1 MYVYRTFSIKRR
13 VQRNAGQN
21 NQISVFQVSGRLFEV
36 RRLFETESL
45 CY

>member
-1 MYVYRTFSIKRR
+1 MYTSLSRL
-13 VQRNAGQN
+13 NAGFKETPGQN